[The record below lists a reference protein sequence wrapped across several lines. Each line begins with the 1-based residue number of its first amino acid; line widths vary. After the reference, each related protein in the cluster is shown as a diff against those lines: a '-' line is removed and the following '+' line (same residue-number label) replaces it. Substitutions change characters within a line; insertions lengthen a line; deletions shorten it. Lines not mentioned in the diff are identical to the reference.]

1 MDNQSLRSFSRNEY
15 FGNDDFFV
23 QNYKQDYLDERNHNQ
38 GYNVGTP
45 QAMTLK
51 QLKYLTVP
59 EVVSKSFL
67 YMFVALLITA
77 FAAFSTS
84 RETAFHIATTNM
96 IYVIVIA
103 ELIVVLISNHAIRKN
118 NVIFAGLMYVV
129 YSYLTG
135 MLTSVIFLV
144 YDMPSITSVFLIS
157 AAIFAI
163 MSLYGMMTKRDLS
176 SAGNICL
183 MGIVGIIVTTFVN
196 TFILKSSGL
205 DLLITCA
212 GVLIF
217 IVLTACNVQNI
228 KNRAKTATDE
238 KVNALALFG
247 GFSLYLAFVNMF
259 LRILR
264 IFGYND

>member
-1 MDNQSLRSFSRNEY
+1 MDNQTMNPY
-15 FGNDDFFV
+15 GHNNYYGNDDFFA
-23 QNYKQDYLDERNHNQ
+23 QDNERDFLDNRNHNQ
-38 GYNVGTP
+38 GFNVGAP
-45 QAMTLK
+45 QPMTLK
-51 QLKYLTVP
+51 QLKYLTIP
-59 EVVSKSFL
+59 EVVYKSFL
-67 YMFVALLITA
+67 FMFVALLITA
-77 FAAFSTS
+77 FAAFATT
-84 RETAFHIATTNM
+84 RETAINIATTNS
-96 IYVIVIA
+96 IYILAVVA
-103 ELIVVLISNHAIRKN
+103 LVVVLISNFAIRKN
-118 NVIFAGLMYVV
+118 SVILAGIMYVV
-129 YSYLTG
+129 YSYIMG

-144 YDMPSITSVFLIS
+144 YDMPSITSIFLIT

-163 MSLYGMMTKRDLS
+163 MAIYGMMTKRDLS

-196 TFILKSSGL
+196 TFILKNSGL

-228 KNRAKTATDE
+228 KKRVNSTTDE
-238 KVNALALFG
+238 NVNTMALYG
-247 GFSLYLAFVNMF
+247 GFSLYLNFVNMF

>member
-1 MDNQSLRSFSRNEY
+1 MDNQSLNPYSRNDY
-15 FGNDDFFV
+15 FGNDDFYF
-23 QNYKQDYLDERNHNQ
+23 QNYNQDYLDDRNHNQ
-38 GYNVGTP
+38 GYNVGAP
-45 QAMTLK
+45 QAITLK
-51 QLKYLTVP
+51 QLKFLTVP
-59 EVVSKSFL
+59 EVVSKSFMF
-67 YMFVALLITA
+67 MFVALLITA
-77 FAAFSTS
+77 FAAFATS
-84 RETAFHIATTNM
+84 RETALHIATTNI
-96 IYVIVIA
+96 IYIIAIA
-103 ELIVVLISNHAIRKN
+103 ELVVVLISNHAIRKN
-118 NVIFAGLMYVV
+118 NVIFAGIMYVI

-135 MLTSVIFLV
+135 MLASTIFLV
-144 YDMPSITSVFLIS
+144 YDMPSITSVFLIT

-163 MSLYGMMTKRDLS
+163 MSVYGMLTKRDLS

-183 MGIVGIIVTTFVN
+183 MGIVGIIVTTLVN
-196 TFILKSSGL
+196 TFILKNSGL

-228 KNRAKTATDE
+228 KKRANNATNE

-247 GFSLYLAFVNMF
+247 GFSLYLNFVNMF

>member
-1 MDNQSLRSFSRNEY
+1 MDNQTFNPYGRSNY
-15 FGNDDFFV
+15 YGNDDFYV
-23 QNYKQDYLDERNHNQ
+23 QNYDKDYLDERNHNQ
-38 GYNVGTP
+38 GFNVGTP
-45 QAMTLK
+45 QPMTLK
-51 QLKYLTVP
+51 QLKYLTLP

-67 YMFVALLITA
+67 FMFVALLITA

-84 RETAFHIATTNM
+84 RETALDIATTNS
-96 IYVIVIA
+96 IYILAVV
-103 ELIVVLISNHAIRKN
+103 ELIVVLISNYAIRKN
-118 NVIFAGLMYVV
+118 SVVFAGIMYVI
-129 YSYLTG
+129 YSYIMG
-135 MLTSVIFLV
+135 VLTSVIFLV
-144 YDMPSITSVFLIS
+144 YDMPSVTSVFLIT

-163 MSLYGMMTKRDLS
+163 MAIYGMMTKRDLS

-196 TFILKSSGL
+196 AFILKNSGL
-205 DLLITCA
+205 DFIITCA

-228 KNRAKTATDE
+228 KNRANNTTGE
-238 KVNALALFG
+238 TVNAMALFG
-247 GFSLYLAFVNMF
+247 GFSLYLNFVNMF

>member
-1 MDNQSLRSFSRNEY
+1 MDNQTLHPY
-15 FGNDDFFV
+15 GNDDFYV
-23 QNYKQDYLDERNHNQ
+23 QNYDKDYLDERNRNQ
-38 GYNVGTP
+38 GFNVGTP
-45 QAMTLK
+45 QPMTLK

-67 YMFVALLITA
+67 FMFVALLITA

-84 RETAFHIATTNM
+84 RETAINLATTNS
-96 IYVIVIA
+96 IYIIAIV
-103 ELIVVLISNHAIRKN
+103 ELVVVLISNYAIRKN
-118 NVIFAGLMYVV
+118 NVIFAGVMYVI
-129 YSYLTG
+129 YSYLMG

-144 YDMPSITSVFLIS
+144 YDMPSITSVFLIT

-163 MSLYGMMTKRDLS
+163 MSVYGMTTKRDLS

-196 TFILKSSGL
+196 TFVLKNSGL
-205 DLLITCA
+205 DLIITCA

-228 KNRAKTATDE
+228 KARANRTTDE
-238 KVNALALFG
+238 TVNTMALFG
-247 GFSLYLAFVNMF
+247 GFSLYLNFVNMF

-264 IFGYND
+264 IVGYND